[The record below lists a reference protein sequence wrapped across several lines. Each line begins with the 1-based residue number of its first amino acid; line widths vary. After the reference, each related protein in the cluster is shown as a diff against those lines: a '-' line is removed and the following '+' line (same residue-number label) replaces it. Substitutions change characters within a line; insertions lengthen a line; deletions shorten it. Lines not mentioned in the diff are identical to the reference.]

1 MGSGLSRIRSLK
13 KLKAWPAD
21 LRLEIGV
28 MRGSEESEVEEAD
41 ATTFT
46 EVTVDFVY

>member
-1 MGSGLSRIRSLK
+1 MGSALSRTCSLK
-13 KLKAWPAD
+13 KLKAFPAD

-28 MRGSEESEVEEAD
+28 MRGSGELEEEAD

-46 EVTVDFVY
+46 EATVDLAR